1 MIKVHFLVINN
12 YYYYYFGLNMKVW
25 LKYYKLKKEINKIVI
40 FVS

>member
-12 YYYYYFGLNMKVW
+12 YYYFFGLNMKVW

-40 FVS
+40 FGS